1 MLNVTDM
8 IIFMTVYDILEIDL
22 MTAKRSNYA
31 I

>member
-1 MLNVTDM
+1 MLNVTNI

-22 MTAKRSNYA
+22 MKAKRSNYA

>member
-8 IIFMTVYDILEIDL
+8 ITFMTVYDILEIDL
-22 MTAKRSNYA
+22 MTEKRSNYA

>member
-1 MLNVTDM
+1 MLNVSNI

-22 MTAKRSNYA
+22 MTAKRPNYA